1 MDRAVRRRIV
11 VGGAAA
17 LAVAVLAAGGA
28 LLASDGPGPTSP
40 ATATW
45 AVPTSG
51 PAAAGGPATS
61 PPPSVA
67 PKAAPAAGFYVD
79 PDTAAADWVA
89 ANATDPRAAVI
100 RDRIARVPQG
110 RWFTQDNTAT
120 VRSEVD
126 DFVGAAA
133 AAGRTPILVVYNI
146 PNRDCRGA
154 SSGGMPSHDAY
165 RKWVDEV
172 AAGLSGRPATIVLEP
187 DVLPLMSNC
196 LNTAQQAEV
205 HASMAYATR
214 TLKAGSARAKVYLD
228 AGHSNWLTPAE
239 MARRLVAAGIKRSGD
254 GISTNVSNYR
264 ATRDEVA
271 YAKKVLAALGVARL
285 RAVVDTSRNGN
296 GPLGDEWCDPKGRA
310 VGTPTTTATGD
321 PRIAAFLWV
330 KLPGE
335 SDGCIAGAGR
345 FVPERAFELATAKR

>member
-1 MDRAVRRRIV
+1 MRV
-11 VGGAAA
+11 VGRVAAA
-17 LAVAVLAAGGA
+17 VLVMGALAACGG
-28 LLASDGPGPTSP
+28 SGTDSPQVGVWTGPTS
-40 ATATW
+40 
-45 AVPTSG
+45 
-51 PAAAGGPATS
+51 AAPS
-61 PPPSVA
+61 SPPPPSVA
-67 PKAAPAAGFYVD
+67 LKAAPAAGFYVD
-79 PDTAAADWVA
+79 PDTSAADWVA
-89 ANATDPRAAVI
+89 ANPKDPRAAVI

-110 RWFTQDNTAT
+110 RWFTQNNTAE

-126 DFVGAAA
+126 AFVGAAA
-133 AAGRTPILVVYNI
+133 AAGQTPILVVYNI
-146 PNRDCRGA
+146 PNRDCSGA
-154 SSGGMPSHDAY
+154 SAGGLPSHDAY

-172 AAGLSGRPATIVLEP
+172 AAGLAGRPATVVLEP

-214 TLKAGSARAKVYLD
+214 KLKAGSAGAKVYLD
-228 AGHSNWLTPAE
+228 AGHSNWLPPAE
-239 MARRLVAAGIKRSGD
+239 IARRLVAAGIKESGD

-271 YAKKVLAALGVARL
+271 YAKKVLAAIGVSRL

-310 VGTPTTTATGD
+310 IGTPSTTATGD
-321 PRIAAFLWV
+321 AKVAAFLWV

-345 FVPERAFELATAKR
+345 FVPERAYELATAKR

>member
-1 MDRAVRRRIV
+1 MRV
-11 VGGAAA
+11 VGRMAA
-17 LAVAVLAAGGA
+17 AVLAVGA
-28 LLASDGPGPTSP
+28 LVACDGSGTDSPPAGVWTAAS
-40 ATATW
+40 
-45 AVPTSG
+45 
-51 PAAAGGPATS
+51 S

-67 PKAAPAAGFYVD
+67 PKAAPAAAGFYVD
-79 PDTAAADWVA
+79 PDTSAADWVA
-89 ANATDPRAAVI
+89 ANPKDPRAAVI

-110 RWFTQDNTAT
+110 RWFTQKNTAA

-126 DFVGAAA
+126 AFVGAAA
-133 AAGRTPILVVYNI
+133 AAGQTPILVVYNI
-146 PNRDCRGA
+146 PNRDCSGA
-154 SSGGMPSHDAY
+154 SAGGMPSHDEY
-165 RKWVDEV
+165 RKWIDEV
-172 AAGLSGRPATIVLEP
+172 AAGLAGRPATVVLEP

-214 TLKAGSARAKVYLD
+214 KLKAASAAAKVYLD
-228 AGHSNWLTPAE
+228 AGHSNWLPPAE
-239 MARRLVAAGIKRSGD
+239 MAGRLVAAGIKESGD

-264 ATRDEVA
+264 STRDEVA
-271 YAKKVLAALGVARL
+271 YAKKVLAAVGVARL

-310 VGTPTTTATGD
+310 IGTPSTTATGD
-321 PRIAAFLWV
+321 PKVAAFLWV

-345 FVPERAFELATAKR
+345 FVPERAYELATARR